1 MMAALDLLAEL
12 PGRRIAVLGDM
23 RELGAMEEQGHRSV
37 GQRAAEVADLI
48 YAVGDLGR
56 LTGEA
61 AQEAGHNAVSFW
73 DSKEEAA
80 QDLRGRLTP
89 TDVVLL
95 KASRAMANNSPA
107 SSSQRRLGLHG

>member
-1 MMAALDLLAEL
+1 
-12 PGRRIAVLGDM
+12 
-23 RELGAMEEQGHRSV
+23 V

-61 AQEAGHNAVSFW
+61 ARQVGHDGVSFW

-80 QDLRGRLTP
+80 QDLRRRLEP
-89 TDVVLL
+89 GDVVLL
-95 KASRAMANNSPA
+95 KASRAMALETVLP
-107 SSSQRRLGLHG
+107 LLVE